1 MKITLPWPDSAL
13 NPNEANSSGGFCPR
27 VNSAKEYRNKAYTLT
42 YESPSFLEY
51 FAEGEYKKVTALAID
66 FYPPK
71 NNRDT
76 DGLLSAIKPGID
88 GIFDA
93 IHQNDRQVSEI
104 MLVRHP
110 ADKLNPRVVICLIG
124 ENENERT
131 KTSLPNYA
139 SWRNLPTL

>member
-1 MKITLPWPDSAL
+1 MKITLPWPNSAL
-13 NPNEANSSGGFCPR
+13 NPNESNSSGGFWPR
-27 VNSAKEYRNKAYTLT
+27 VNSAKKYRERAYKMTDT
-42 YESPSFLEY
+42 YGDEDY
-51 FAEGEYKKVTALAID
+51 FNFGGSEYKKVTALTID

-76 DGLLSAIKPGID
+76 DGLLSSIKPGID

-124 ENENERT
+124 ENENG
-131 KTSLPNYA
+131 K
-139 SWRNLPTL
+139 